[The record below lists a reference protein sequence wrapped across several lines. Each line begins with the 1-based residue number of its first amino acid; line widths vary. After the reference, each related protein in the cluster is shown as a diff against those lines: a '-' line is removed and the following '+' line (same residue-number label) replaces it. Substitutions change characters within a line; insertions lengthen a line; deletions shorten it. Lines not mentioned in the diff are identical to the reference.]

1 MTPTCPFKRSQ
12 CKQYWNVKIRI
23 FYNWFPSV
31 LWLLLCMTTLDIR
44 DSNVTSLSKYISF
57 IAVLYMSKRE
67 QHPNL
72 SMRIFF
78 NTGIRQNVEYTFDLY
93 CVLNYTRIQL
103 INKHLSLLFKL
114 SNSYL
119 ILTMQPNLRIQWS
132 GFNKAVLAC

>member
-1 MTPTCPFKRSQ
+1 
-12 CKQYWNVKIRI
+12 
-23 FYNWFPSV
+23 
-31 LWLLLCMTTLDIR
+31 MTTLDIR
-44 DSNVTSLSKYISF
+44 DSNVTSLFKYISF

-78 NTGIRQNVEYTFDLY
+78 HTGIRQNVEYTFDLY

-119 ILTMQPNLRIQWS
+119 ILTMQPNLRIQ
-132 GFNKAVLAC
+132 